1 MPAQNENKK
10 ISQLTFA
17 TSLTNNDIMPIV
29 NGSQTK
35 KVALSTLAN
44 FITDGLNVD
53 TVITGGT
60 YNNTTGIITF
70 TNVSGGT
77 FDVFGF
83 FKPSDDV
90 YVTGLTFNVA
100 NYDLTISRND
110 NWSTTESLSILATDM
125 KVTGGT
131 YNKNNGVVT
140 FTNNSGGTFNVSGF
154 TSGYTDIR
162 VTGFTYKN
170 NIFSIFDSSGQAFTQ
185 TVNTMTGLTISGNLT
200 VNSAATFNRLNA
212 VSISSGLISATT
224 ANMGTISATTVSA
237 STYYGDGSNLS
248 NVGITVSANT
258 GLARNG
264 NNLYTLY
271 NTALDGALTMDRN
284 VGGLS
289 AGTAVSSLTARTL
302 VQLFDDILFPVA
314 NPTYT
319 IPTIAMT
326 GPSTQ
331 TLEIGSTYSPSI
343 SVYGIKNDAGAFLQL
358 RVFRNGS
365 SLFTDTTFA
374 ISSTTAVPDQ
384 FTYPNPNTPNFR
396 YTMTPSYSESYV
408 IPAPVTG
415 NLSTT
420 TYNGDGNYASG
431 SSKNNNKGIADTR
444 TPAVRSVNAPQAASS
459 NFSSTTYTVTGMY
472 PYFWGKSDTLPTSQD
487 IANTISAGTANK
499 VLSSASGTI
508 SIPYNTLNTGEFIWV
523 AYYSGYTT
531 KTVWWENGFNFGNI
545 DNSFITTAVLQPV
558 KSPESYWSG
567 INYKMHWSVY
577 PAVMENTLEFR
588 NN

>member
-10 ISQLTFA
+10 ISQLAFA

-29 NGSQTK
+29 NGNATK
-35 KVALSTLAN
+35 KVTLNTLAD
-44 FITDGLNVD
+44 FITNGLNVD
-53 TVITGGT
+53 TVISGGT
-60 YNNTTGIITF
+60 YDDTTGIITF
-70 TNVSGGT
+70 TNLTGGT
-77 FDVFGF
+77 FDVTGF

-125 KVTGGT
+125 TVTGGT

-170 NIFSIFDSSGQAFTQ
+170 NTFSIFDSSGATFAQ
-185 TVNTMTGLTISGNLT
+185 TINSMTGLTISGSLT
-200 VNSAATFNRLNA
+200 VNSAATFNTLNA

-224 ANMGTISATTVSA
+224 ANIDTITANTVSA
-237 STYYGDGSNLS
+237 TTYYGDGSNLT
-248 NVGITVSANT
+248 NVGITISANT
-258 GLARNG
+258 GLGRNG
-264 NNLYTLY
+264 NSLYSLY
-271 NTALDGALTMDRN
+271 NTSLDGTLTMDAAI
-284 VGGLS
+284 GGLPQ
-289 AGTAVSSLTARTL
+289 GTAVSSLTGKTL

-319 IPTIAMT
+319 IPTITMT

-331 TLEIGSTYSPSI
+331 TVEIGSTYSRTI
-343 SVYGIKNDAGAFLQL
+343 SVYGIKNDAGAFSQL

-365 SLFTDTTFA
+365 SLFTDTTFTV
-374 ISSTTAVPDQ
+374 SSEPNVPNQ
-384 FTYPNPNTPNFR
+384 FTYPNPNNPNFR
-396 YTMTPSYSESYV
+396 YTITPSYSETYV

-431 SSKNNNKGIADTR
+431 SSKNNNKGFVDTR

-459 NFSSTTYTVTGMY
+459 NFQSTIYTVTGMY
-472 PYFWGKSDTLPTSQD
+472 PYFWGKSNTLPTAQD
-487 IANTISAGTANK
+487 IADTISAGTANK

-508 SIPYNTLNTGEFIWV
+508 SVPYNTLNTGEFIWV

-531 KTVWWENGFNFGNI
+531 KTIWWVNGFDFGNI

-567 INYKMHWSVY
+567 ITYKMHWSVN
-577 PAVMENTLEFR
+577 PTVQQTLEFR

>member
-17 TSLTNNDIMPIV
+17 TSLTNNDVMPIV
-29 NGSQTK
+29 NGNQTK

-44 FITDGLNVD
+44 FITDGLNVEA
-53 TVITGGT
+53 VITGGT
-60 YNNTTGIITF
+60 YNDTTGIITF
-70 TNVSGGT
+70 TNISGGT
-77 FDVFGF
+77 FDVTGF

-90 YVTGLTFNVA
+90 YVTGLTFDVA
-100 NYDLTISRND
+100 NYNLTISRND
-110 NWSTTESLSILATDM
+110 TWSTTESLSILATDM
-125 KVTGGT
+125 RVTGGT
-131 YNKNNGVVT
+131 YDKNNGVVT
-140 FTNNSGGTFNVSGF
+140 FINNSGGTFPVVGF
-154 TSGYTDIR
+154 ASGYTDIR
-162 VTGFTYKN
+162 VTGFTYQN
-170 NIFSIFDSSGQAFTQ
+170 NTFSIFDSSGATFTQ
-185 TVNTMTGLTISGNLT
+185 RVNSMTGLTISGNLT
-200 VNSAATFNRLNA
+200 VNSAATFNTLNA

-258 GLARNG
+258 GLGRNG
-264 NNLYTLY
+264 NSLYSLY
-271 NTALDGALTMDRN
+271 NTALDGGLAMDRGI
-284 VGGLS
+284 GGLS
-289 AGTAVSSLTARTL
+289 AGTTVSLLTGRTL

-319 IPTIAMT
+319 IPTITMT

-331 TLEIGSTYSPSI
+331 TLEIGVTYSPTI
-343 SVYGIKNDAGAFLQL
+343 SVFGVKNDAGAFSQL
-358 RVFRNGS
+358 RVLRDGS

-374 ISSTTAVPDQ
+374 VSSTTAVPNQ
-384 FTYPNPNTPNFR
+384 FTYPNPNNPNFR

-408 IPAPVTG
+408 IPAPVVG
-415 NLSTT
+415 NSSTT
-420 TYNGDGNYASG
+420 IYNGDGNYASG
-431 SSKNNNKGIADTR
+431 SSKNNNKGVVDTR

-459 NFSSTTYTVTGMY
+459 NFSSTTFTITGIY
-472 PYFWGKSDTLPTSQD
+472 PYFWGKSNTLPTAQD
-487 IANTISAGTANK
+487 IADTISAGTANK

-531 KTVWWENGFNFGNI
+531 KTLWWETGFNFGNI

-577 PAVMENTLEFR
+577 PTVQQTLEFR